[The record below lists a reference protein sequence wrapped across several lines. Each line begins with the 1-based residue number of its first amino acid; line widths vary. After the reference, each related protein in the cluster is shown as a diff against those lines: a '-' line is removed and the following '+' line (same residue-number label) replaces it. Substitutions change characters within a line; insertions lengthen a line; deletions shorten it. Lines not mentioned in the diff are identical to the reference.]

1 MDEVRPIMIID
12 DDERAL
18 RSTSTLLRT
27 NGFSLIISISN
38 PSTVL
43 TQIRLKKPAV
53 ILLDLHMPK
62 LSGLSLLQ
70 DIKKNFPSIVVI
82 IITGDDQI
90 KIAVKCTKLGAHDY
104 FVKPV
109 DQNRLI
115 HVIKK
120 SFENKEL
127 HDELFYI
134 KKHMFND
141 EASYSKVFLP
151 IITNNNKM
159 KYLFKYI
166 EAISR
171 SQRPV
176 LILGETGV
184 GKELF
189 AQAIHDVSQKSSNSY
204 VTINIAGL
212 DEITFSDTLFGHKK
226 GAFTGAIKSRD
237 GLIKKANNGS
247 IFLDE
252 IGDLSNDSQ
261 IKLLRL
267 LQENHYYPLGSDQLE
282 NCSARIIA
290 ATHQDLEKLIQ
301 EKIFR
306 SDLYYRL
313 QIHTIKIPPLRERRD
328 DIPLL
333 VSYFIKK
340 FCAELDREIPVVPTS
355 FFTAIENHPFSGNV
369 RELETL
375 LYDSILNSPE
385 DKLDMDF
392 ISHHLNHRTTT
403 HVSSLREELEPASNY
418 TLNQLPTIKK
428 LTEQLIDDA
437 LIKTNNNQKEAAK
450 ILGITRQ
457 ALNKRLT
464 RRVDSSI
471 SV

>member
-1 MDEVRPIMIID
+1 
-12 DDERAL
+12 
-18 RSTSTLLRT
+18 
-27 NGFSLIISISN
+27 
-38 PSTVL
+38 
-43 TQIRLKKPAV
+43 
-53 ILLDLHMPK
+53 
-62 LSGLSLLQ
+62 
-70 DIKKNFPSIVVI
+70 
-82 IITGDDQI
+82 
-90 KIAVKCTKLGAHDY
+90 
-104 FVKPV
+104 
-109 DQNRLI
+109 
-115 HVIKK
+115 
-120 SFENKEL
+120 
-127 HDELFYI
+127 
-134 KKHMFND
+134 
-141 EASYSKVFLP
+141 
-151 IITNNNKM
+151 
-159 KYLFKYI
+159 
-166 EAISR
+166 
-171 SQRPV
+171 
-176 LILGETGV
+176 
-184 GKELF
+184 
-189 AQAIHDVSQKSSNSY
+189 
-204 VTINIAGL
+204 
-212 DEITFSDTLFGHKK
+212 
-226 GAFTGAIKSRD
+226 
-237 GLIKKANNGS
+237 
-247 IFLDE
+247 
-252 IGDLSNDSQ
+252 LSNDSQ

-313 QIHTIKIPPLRERRD
+313 QIHTISIPPLRERRD

>member
-1 MDEVRPIMIID
+1 MDEVCPIMIID
-12 DDERAL
+12 DDKRAL

-189 AQAIHDVSQKSSNSY
+189 GYIWYKSN
-204 VTINIAGL
+204 
-212 DEITFSDTLFGHKK
+212 
-226 GAFTGAIKSRD
+226 
-237 GLIKKANNGS
+237 
-247 IFLDE
+247 
-252 IGDLSNDSQ
+252 
-261 IKLLRL
+261 
-267 LQENHYYPLGSDQLE
+267 
-282 NCSARIIA
+282 
-290 ATHQDLEKLIQ
+290 
-301 EKIFR
+301 
-306 SDLYYRL
+306 
-313 QIHTIKIPPLRERRD
+313 
-328 DIPLL
+328 
-333 VSYFIKK
+333 
-340 FCAELDREIPVVPTS
+340 
-355 FFTAIENHPFSGNV
+355 
-369 RELETL
+369 
-375 LYDSILNSPE
+375 
-385 DKLDMDF
+385 
-392 ISHHLNHRTTT
+392 
-403 HVSSLREELEPASNY
+403 
-418 TLNQLPTIKK
+418 
-428 LTEQLIDDA
+428 
-437 LIKTNNNQKEAAK
+437 
-450 ILGITRQ
+450 
-457 ALNKRLT
+457 
-464 RRVDSSI
+464 
-471 SV
+471 